1 MTRNNLVHVFIV
13 RVLVGYCLYSAGA
26 YAAEP
31 VAGQPPASAVVAKAS
46 SNQTGPIDQIAAV
59 VNSDVITL
67 YELNTRVSIVEQQL
81 KTQGTPLPPP
91 DVLKKQILERMIM
104 DMLQIQFAAETG
116 IHVDDT
122 QLDKTLRRIAQEN
135 KFPSLA
141 EFRTKLERDGVDYKK
156 FREEIRNEII
166 SARLRER
173 EVDSKL
179 VISESEVTN
188 YLSAQIKQT
197 GKGEEYHLAH
207 ILILVP
213 EQAPPEKIRERF
225 QRAEEVLKQ
234 LRSGTDFA
242 QVSAGYSDAKN
253 ALQGGDLGW
262 RSAERTPTLFQEA
275 LKKMR
280 PGDVSE
286 VIRSPNGF
294 HIFKLVEQRINTIP
308 EAITQTRARHIL
320 IKTSDLV
327 SENAAKNRLLEI
339 KQRIDQ
345 GASFVEQ
352 AKLYSEDGSAAQGGD
367 LGWISP
373 GDTVPEFEDAMN
385 ALAVDKT
392 SGLVQSTFGW
402 HLIQVLERR
411 SANVSEEQK
420 RQQAHMAIRSFK
432 SDEAYQDWLRQLR
445 DRAYVE
451 NRLAN

>member
-1 MTRNNLVHVFIV
+1 MTRNNLVRVFIV
-13 RVLVGYCLYSAGA
+13 RALVGYCLCSAGA

-31 VAGQPPASAVVAKAS
+31 VAGSPASAVGAKTS
-46 SNQTGPIDQIAAV
+46 LNQIGPIDQIAAV
-59 VNSDVITL
+59 VNSDVITM
-67 YELNTRVSIVEQQL
+67 YELNTRVSTVEQQL

-91 DVLKKQILERMIM
+91 EVLKKQILERMIM

-179 VISESEVTN
+179 VVSESEVTN
-188 YLSAQIKQT
+188 YLSAQIKHT

-207 ILILVP
+207 IMILVP
-213 EQAPPEKIRERF
+213 EQASPEKSRERF

-234 LRSGTDFA
+234 LRSGADFA
-242 QVSAGYSDAKN
+242 QISAGYSDAKN

-262 RSAERTPTLFQEA
+262 RGADRIPALFQEA

-294 HIFKLVEQRINTIP
+294 HIFKLVEQRINTMP

-373 GDTVPEFEDAMN
+373 NETVPEFEEAIN
-385 ALAVDKT
+385 SLEVGKS
-392 SGLVQSTFGW
+392 SGLVQTTFGW

-451 NRLAN
+451 NRLFN